1 MDAARTTEAV
11 DAFGR
16 LLRAARTLL
25 ARVEPRLAAAGLT
38 ITQFSVLAVILRDGP
53 FNQRELSRKVVTSP
67 GNMTDLIDKLETRG
81 LVRRLRQH
89 ADRRAVQVELTPSG
103 HAMIAPL
110 AAQHANDVTN
120 AMSGLTQPELQ
131 QLCAILAKLVRD
143 ASDVVA

>member
-25 ARVEPRLAAAGLT
+25 AHVEPRLTAAGLT
-38 ITQFSVLAVILRDGP
+38 VTQFSVLAVILRDGP

-89 ADRRAVQVELTPSG
+89 ADRRAVQVELTPAG